1 MSDKAARL
9 AFSPAG
15 DFVAPLAAALAATGA
30 APDLRAHSV
39 IVPSGTP
46 LARVLP
52 ALHQTL
58 NAPALLPP
66 FIGPL
71 ERFLAPYCPPQAVM
85 SAAQRELLLFDAL
98 RQYPHLYSHGSPWP
112 LVQELLALF
121 DELSLNGA
129 SPHDT
134 RALAANM
141 AMPAANERTRAL
153 GMEARLLADLWQGW
167 QNLLA
172 ENGALDPAQALRTAL
187 ADMQQAEPTAGHIF
201 FVATAVPPRVVR
213 AWVEALHAQGR
224 LTPIVAV
231 GLDWALSTPA
241 AEIEPFGTLLE
252 AAIVADTP
260 PLRARAE
267 AFAQDHPASPA
278 HLRLALW
285 TAPDEEDE
293 ARGVELRLRQWWLA
307 GKRRLGLATDD
318 RRLARRIRALLER
331 AGLPVDDRGGWP
343 LSTTSAASLIDRW
356 LELLA
361 SEFALDPLLEVLRSP
376 LCFATLDL
384 GARREAAT
392 ALEYL
397 LADRRLEPPRGL
409 DDWRALVAERSAAL
423 QTHAPH
429 SATTLAAAFDRLYAA
444 RRQWP
449 GRIDAAQ
456 EGAERF
462 ASRLARSLQL
472 LDAETAYAQDA
483 AGQVL
488 LDEILAARHEHGG
501 PALSFEDWRT
511 HWSQRLE
518 RAYFRPPGGGGVVFL
533 SLQGARFERLEGLIV
548 AAATA
553 NTLPGGGRVEVFLND
568 RARADLQLPT
578 RAQQVAQRRADFIAA
593 LHAADAVLIT
603 RRARDGAVATTESP
617 WLARLRAFHRCAY
630 GNTLDDAT
638 LSPLLAAG
646 ASPLRRSNAD
656 LPARQTAPQARALRA
671 LRPRTLSATAY
682 QTLLDCPYQFFVRY
696 VLRLRGLDTATAASE
711 AATLGE
717 RAHTILQRF
726 HGERVADE
734 SRAAA
739 LDRLLGLMESELAND
754 LQRNLWRHG
763 WRTRLRAAL
772 TRYMEW
778 QWGRAGQSAVDALE
792 LRLEREAAGWTLHGR
807 IDRVDRRADGAALI
821 DYKTGA
827 LPLKRDFSAGEH
839 GQLGFYRLL
848 YGDDAHEAALLAL
861 KEDRTGELTLD
872 RDALAAAGE
881 QTRARLAALAVAFA
895 VEAPLP
901 AHGEAE
907 VCARCEAYGVC
918 RRGFWTG

>member
-1 MSDKAARL
+1 MSVNAARL
-9 AFSPAG
+9 TFSPGG

-30 APDLRAHSV
+30 APDFRAHSV
-39 IVPSGTP
+39 IVPAAVP
-46 LARVLP
+46 LMRILP
-52 ALHQTL
+52 ALHQAL

-71 ERFLAPYCPPQAVM
+71 ERFLAPYFPPQAVM
-85 SAAQRELLLFDAL
+85 SAAQRELLLFDVL

-121 DELSLNGA
+121 DELSLNDA

-134 RALAANM
+134 RAFAANM

-153 GMEARLLADLWQGW
+153 GVEARLLADLWQGW

-172 ENGALDPAQALRTAL
+172 ENHALEPVQALRAAL
-187 ADMQQAEPTAGHIF
+187 ASVQQAARTPGHIF
-201 FVATAVPPRVVR
+201 FVATAVPPPIVR

-224 LTPIVAV
+224 LTLIVAA

-241 AEIEPFGTLLE
+241 TETDAFGALLD
-252 AAIVADTP
+252 AAIAADTP
-260 PLRARAE
+260 PLRTRAE
-267 AFAQDHPASPA
+267 AFARQYPASPA

-293 ARGVELRLRQWWLA
+293 ARGIELRLRQWWLA
-307 GKRRLGLATDD
+307 GKRQLALATDD

-331 AGLPVDDRGGWP
+331 AGLPVDDRSGWP

-361 SEFALDPLLEVLRSP
+361 SEFALDPLLEVLRAP

-409 DDWRALVAERSAAL
+409 EGWQALVAERSAVL
-423 QTHAPH
+423 QTHAPQA
-429 SATTLAAAFDRLYAA
+429 ATTLTAAFDRLHAA

-449 GRIDAAQ
+449 ARIDAAQ

-483 AGQVL
+483 AGQSL
-488 LDEILAARHEHGG
+488 LDELLAARNERGG

-518 RAYFRPPGGGGVVFL
+518 RAYFRPAGNGGVVFL
-533 SLQGARFERLEGLIV
+533 SLQAARFERFEGLIV

-553 NTLPGGGRVEVFLND
+553 TTLPGGGRIDVFLND
-568 RARADLQLPT
+568 RARADLKLPT
-578 RAQQVAQRRADFIAA
+578 RAQQVAQRRADFFAA
-593 LHAADAVLIT
+593 MHAADTVLVT

-630 GNTLDDAT
+630 GNSLEDTT

-646 ASPLRRSNAD
+646 TSPLRIPNAN
-656 LPARQTAPQARALRA
+656 LPARQTAPRAQALRA
-671 LRPRTLSATAY
+671 LRPTALSATAY

-696 VLRLRGLDTATAASE
+696 ALRLRGLDTATAASE

-739 LDRLLGLMESELAND
+739 LERLLGLMESELAND
-754 LQRNLWRHG
+754 LQRNIWRHG

-772 TRYMEW
+772 THYAEW
-778 QWGRAGQSAVDALE
+778 QWARAGQYAIDALE
-792 LRLEREAAGWTLHGR
+792 LRLEREAAGWILRGR
-807 IDRVDRRADGAALI
+807 IDRVDRGAEGVVLI

-861 KEDRTGELTLD
+861 KEDRAGELTLD
-872 RDALAAAGE
+872 GDALAAAGE
-881 QTRARLAALAVAFA
+881 QTLARLTALAVAFDT
-895 VEAPLP
+895 EGQLL

-918 RRGFWTG
+918 RRGFWTS

>member
-1 MSDKAARL
+1 MSVKADRL
-9 AFSPAG
+9 TFSPAG

-39 IVPSGTP
+39 IVPAAVP
-46 LARVLP
+46 LMRILP
-52 ALHQTL
+52 ALHQAL

-71 ERFLAPYCPPQAVM
+71 ERFLAPYFPPQAAM

-98 RQYPHLYSHGSPWP
+98 RQYPYLYSHGSPWP

-121 DELSLNGA
+121 DELGLNGA

-134 RALAANM
+134 RAFAANM
-141 AMPAANERTRAL
+141 AHPANERTRAL
-153 GMEARLLADLWQGW
+153 GMEARLLAELWQGW

-172 ENGALDPAQALRTAL
+172 ENDALEPVQALRAAL
-187 ADMQQAEPTAGHIF
+187 ASAQQAASTSGHIF

-213 AWVEALHAQGR
+213 AWVEALHTQGR
-224 LTPIVAV
+224 LTPIVAT
-231 GLDWALSTPA
+231 GLDWALSAPGT
-241 AEIEPFGTLLE
+241 ETDPFATLLD
-252 AAIVADTP
+252 AAIAANTP

-267 AFAQDHPASPA
+267 AFAQQHPASPA
-278 HLRLALW
+278 HPRLALW

-293 ARGVELRLRQWWLA
+293 ARGIELRLRQWWLA

-331 AGLPVDDRGGWP
+331 AGLPVDDRSGWP

-361 SEFALDPLLEVLRSP
+361 SEFALNPLLEVLRAP

-397 LADRRLEPPRGL
+397 LADRRLEPPRGV
-409 DDWRALVAERSAAL
+409 DAWRALIAERSAVL
-423 QTHAPH
+423 QTHAPQ
-429 SATTLAAAFDRLYAA
+429 ATNTLTAAFDRLHAA

-449 GRIDAAQ
+449 ARIDVAQ
-456 EGAERF
+456 ESAERF

-483 AGQVL
+483 AGQIL
-488 LDEILAARHEHGG
+488 LDEMLAARHEHGG
-501 PALSFEDWRT
+501 PALSFEDWRM

-518 RAYFRPPGGGGVVFL
+518 RAYFRPPGTGGVAFL
-533 SLQGARFERLEGLIV
+533 PLQAARFERFEGLIV

-553 NTLPGGGRVEVFLND
+553 NLLPGGGHIDVFLND

-578 RAQQVAQRRADFIAA
+578 RAQQLAQRRADFFAA
-593 LHAADAVLIT
+593 LQAAGTVLVT

-630 GNTLDDAT
+630 GNTLEDTT

-646 ASPLRRSNAD
+646 ASPLRMPNAD
-656 LPARQTAPQARALRA
+656 LPAQQTAPRAQALRA
-671 LRPRTLSATAY
+671 LRPTALSATAY
-682 QTLLDCPYQFFVRY
+682 QTLIDCPYQFFVRY

-717 RAHTILQRF
+717 RAHAILQRF

-734 SRAAA
+734 SRAAG
-739 LDRLLGLMESELAND
+739 LKRLLALMESELAND
-754 LQRNLWRHG
+754 LQRNVWRHG

-772 TRYMEW
+772 THYAEW
-778 QWGRAGQSAVDALE
+778 QWTRAGQYAIDALE
-792 LRLEREAAGWTLHGR
+792 LRLEREAAGWTLRGR
-807 IDRVDRRADGAALI
+807 IDRVDRGTEGAALI

-839 GQLGFYRLL
+839 GQLGFYRVL

-861 KEDRTGELTLD
+861 KEDGAVELTLD
-872 RDALAAAGE
+872 RDGLTAAGE
-881 QTRARLAALAVAFA
+881 QTRTRLAALAAAFDA
-895 VEAPLP
+895 EEPLF